1 MLTKINKI
9 KYLGLVF
16 RDFTW
21 APGVAEF
28 KQVNLFYGWNGCG
41 KTTLTRLFDEVAP
54 ASEAAIEFELEIA
67 DGTMFR
73 RGDAFPHP
81 IRVFNQDYIQKNV
94 RILESRANTISVL
107 LGEQNKELVAQIET
121 NEREL
126 NGDQSDPANIGKI
139 REFDGFTQKKLRKEK
154 GNETA
159 FSDIARTIGAAIV
172 GSGSASRTYRSPDA
186 KRDFET
192 LRLPALLPDEA
203 LDARILALK
212 QDLLPTLDLLQLP
225 SLVVDGIALPFT
237 EAVATC
243 RSETEGLCALTVEAE
258 MIDRLRDNLDIAT
271 WVEQGR
277 HIHAKHESTSCEYCG
292 NTLTKERLS
301 QLARHFSEADQQL
314 KVRID
319 AARARL
325 LEANAAINELVPPD
339 MARLYG
345 ELQLPFKVAVDALKT
360 AKARLIDEFA
370 EIEKALEAKKNRTDE
385 TLPLQVAL
393 DTSSLI
399 QALNQVNESVK
410 AHNTKS
416 GDFQKVRDEAVR
428 DIKVHYLSTIYEV
441 IA

>member
-1 MLTKINKI
+1 MWGSVFWPADFNEKNHLAQSEDEIAKICYLYSDSRQLRSPSNMLTKINKI

-28 KQVNLFYGWNGCG
+28 RQVNLFYGWNGCG

-54 ASEAAIEFELEIA
+54 LSEAGIEFELEIA

-107 LGEQNKELVAQIET
+107 LGEQNKELVAQIEA

-139 REFDGFTQKKLRKEK
+139 REFDGFTQKTLRKEK

-212 QDLLPTLDLLQLP
+212 QDPLPTLDLLQLP

-237 EAVATC
+237 EAVKPLGVILMRSLSC
-243 RSETEGLCALTVEAE
+243 RLSVSSPSKANIFHLSSALT
-258 MIDRLRDNLDIAT
+258 
-271 WVEQGR
+271 
-277 HIHAKHESTSCEYCG
+277 
-292 NTLTKERLS
+292 LS
-301 QLARHFSEADQQL
+301 
-314 KVRID
+314 RISSSSNPIPIKS
-319 AARARL
+319 ASSSSA
-325 LEANAAINELVPPD
+325 
-339 MARLYG
+339 
-345 ELQLPFKVAVDALKT
+345 LQ
-360 AKARLIDEFA
+360 
-370 EIEKALEAKKNRTDE
+370 
-385 TLPLQVAL
+385 
-393 DTSSLI
+393 
-399 QALNQVNESVK
+399 
-410 AHNTKS
+410 
-416 GDFQKVRDEAVR
+416 
-428 DIKVHYLSTIYEV
+428 
-441 IA
+441 